1 MSTTVSSAPSYG
13 VGQGA
18 VGLEQIRQQV
28 MWQRLIAVVEEQAR
42 TLVRSAFSTSTRE
55 AGDLSAGVFDPQGA
69 MLAQAVT
76 GTPGHINSMAASVG
90 HFLREFPAST
100 MAPGDVFLTNDPWKG
115 TGHLF
120 DFVVVSPTFWR
131 GKLVALFACTS
142 HVVDI
147 GGVGFSTDGREIFH
161 EGLYLPILQLGR
173 AGPDGQTVL
182 DETVLRII
190 RANVREPVQVEGD
203 VYSLAACN
211 DIGGRRLLEM
221 LAEYDLDDLDALG
234 RYILDSSRRAML
246 ERISALPVG
255 TWHNQMRID
264 GVSGPLDLVCTVAVG
279 EGRIGVDFSGTSPA
293 QDCGINVPMA
303 YTDAYT
309 SFGVRCIIGP
319 DVPNN
324 AGSLEMIKVTA
335 PQGCLLNA
343 PHPHAVNAR
352 HVVGQMLPDTVFGC
366 LHQFL
371 PGRVPAEGTS
381 SLWNIVATG
390 FHTSGDG
397 GGRRRWN
404 LMSFHS
410 GGAGARPTKDGLSAT
425 AFPSGVRNMPVEINE
440 AITPIIYWRKEL
452 RPGSGGAGRFRGGH
466 GQVVELGSL
475 ENEPFT
481 LACTYERVVHPAR
494 GREGGEPGACGGLS
508 LVGSGE
514 ALASVGR
521 NVIPAGERVLLEF
534 PGGGGYGPTAERD
547 PAVIEAERRS
557 GMTGPG

>member
-1 MSTTVSSAPSYG
+1 MADD
-13 VGQGA
+13 A
-18 VGLEQIRQQV
+18 LAQIQRQV

-55 AGDLSAGVFDPQGA
+55 AGDLSAGVFDPQGR

-90 HFLREFPAST
+90 HFLTEFPADT

-120 DFVVVSPTFWR
+120 DFVVVTPTFFR
-131 GKLVALFACTS
+131 GRLVALFACTA

-147 GGVGFSTDGREIFH
+147 GGIGFSTEGREIFH

-173 AGPDGQTVL
+173 GGVL

-190 RANVREPVQVEGD
+190 RANVREPVQVIGD

-211 DIGGRRLLEM
+211 DIGGRRLVEM
-221 LAEYDLDDLDALG
+221 LEEYG
-234 RYILDSSRRAML
+234 LDSLEELGASIL
-246 ERISALPVG
+246 ERSRAAMVERIATLPRG
-255 TWHNQMRID
+255 TWSSSMRID
-264 GVSGPLDLVCTVAVG
+264 GVSEPIELVCTLTID
-279 EGRIGVDFSGTSPA
+279 GRSLSVDFTGTSAA
-293 QDCGINVPMA
+293 QPHGINVPMA

-324 AGSLEMIKVTA
+324 AGSLDVVRVTA
-335 PQGCLLNA
+335 PEGCVLNA
-343 PHPHAVNAR
+343 PHPFAVNAR

-366 LHQFL
+366 LHQIV

-381 SLWNIVATG
+381 SLWNIVANGVSSST
-390 FHTSGDG
+390 
-397 GGRRRWN
+397 GRRWG

-410 GGAGARPTKDGLSAT
+410 GGAGARPGADGLSAT

-440 AITPIIYWRKEL
+440 AITPVVFWRKEL
-452 RPGSGGAGRFRGGH
+452 RPDSGGAGRYRGGH
-466 GQVVELGSL
+466 GQIVELGSL
-475 ENEPFT
+475 DDEPFT
-481 LACTYERVVHPAR
+481 LACTYERVRHPAR
-494 GREGGEPGACGGLS
+494 GREGGGPGACGSVRLAS
-508 LVGSGE
+508 SGE
-514 ALASVGR
+514 ALVAVGR
-521 NVIPAGERVLLEF
+521 NVVPAGERVVLEF
-534 PGGGGYGPTAERD
+534 PGGGGYGDPAARD
-547 PAVIEAERRS
+547 PAQAEAERRS
-557 GMTGPG
+557 GLVSGP

>member
-1 MSTTVSSAPSYG
+1 MTAL
-13 VGQGA
+13 A
-18 VGLEQIRQQV
+18 QIQRQV

-55 AGDLSAGVFDPQGA
+55 AGDLSAGVFDPQGR

-90 HFLREFPAST
+90 HFLAEFPATT
-100 MAPGDVFLTNDPWKG
+100 MRPGDVFLTNDPWKG

-120 DFVVVSPTFWR
+120 DFVVVSPTFHR
-131 GKLVALFACTS
+131 GRLVALFACTS

-147 GGVGFSTDGREIFH
+147 GGVGFSTEGREIYH

-173 AGPDGQTVL
+173 AGLENETVLGETVL

-190 RANVREPVQVEGD
+190 RANVREPIQVEGD

-211 DIGGRRLLEM
+211 EIGGRRLVEM
-221 LAEYDLDDLDALG
+221 LEEYDLDDLAELATF
-234 RYILDSSRRAML
+234 ILDSSRRAML
-246 ERISALPVG
+246 ERIAALTPG
-255 TWHNQMRID
+255 TWHNHMRID
-264 GVSGPLDLVCTVAVG
+264 GVVEPLDLVCTLTVG
-279 EGRIGVDFSGTSPA
+279 EGVLAVDFTGTSPA
-293 QDCGINVPMA
+293 TSWGNNVPMA
-303 YTDAYT
+303 YTTAYT
-309 SFGVRCIIGP
+309 SFGVRCIVGP

-324 AGSLEMIKVTA
+324 AGSLEVVKVTA
-335 PQGCLLNA
+335 PEGCILNA
-343 PHPHAVNAR
+343 LHPHAVNAR

-381 SLWNIVATG
+381 SLWNIVASG
-390 FHTSGDG
+390 FHPRCAARGAGGNGAGGNGTDG
-397 GGRRRWN
+397 KRWT

-440 AITPIIYWRKEL
+440 AITPIVYWRKEL
-452 RPGSGGAGRFRGGH
+452 RPDSGGAGRYRGGH

-475 ENEPFT
+475 EDEPFS

-494 GREGGEPGACGGLS
+494 GRQGGGPGACGSVS
-508 LVGSGE
+508 LVGGGE

-521 NVIPAGERVLLEF
+521 NVIPAGRRVLLEF
-534 PGGGGYGPTAERD
+534 PGGGGYGELAERD
-547 PAVIEAERRS
+547 PAVVQAEHRS
-557 GMTGPG
+557 GLVS